1 MSKASNKGV
10 DYGKFDPYFIEQV
23 KGVIAEADRHKYSV
37 SRVYGAYNKAHGKN
51 DKPQTCSSCLRNRVR
66 ELRKWY
72 EGYTKF
78 EAEQKKTLKA
88 GIGNTDT
95 GVDLGTAEGDT
106 HVETFIIIDGEA
118 FTVVDEETNE
128 PTTVIFTPSE
138 EGAAFGK
145 ATDVKGKPAPPYVY
159 EQNGKAYLVSGD
171 EGNYTEVT
179 GEPIAEVKDV
189 EPQYSDPVAPG
200 FVAPAL
206 GVIRIPLTEGL
217 PIDFTPNKD
226 NAEKGK
232 VKYADGTAVK
242 AGTYATATG
251 DEIAVQPGGKATLK
265 NNDLL

>member
-1 MSKASNKGV
+1 MSKANNKGV

-78 EAEQKKTLKA
+78 EAEQKKGEA
-88 GIGNTDT
+88 GIGITDM

-106 HVETFIIIDGEA
+106 HVEA
-118 FTVVDEETNE
+118 
-128 PTTVIFTPSE
+128 
-138 EGAAFGK
+138 
-145 ATDVKGKPAPPYVY
+145 
-159 EQNGKAYLVSGD
+159 
-171 EGNYTEVT
+171 EVT
-179 GEPIAEVKDV
+179 GEPIV